1 MCSISSPTSC
11 SITPRSS
18 VIVRRCGAS
27 SEKSC
32 GGNAAKNRLNLPCS
46 NRRAIGGV
54 PYGIDGAPALR
65 RRRAR
70 RLSQAKIAFTD
81 SALRSAYRS
90 AGSMNL
96 RAKKVPKT
104 PLPRQ
109 SNDILSPARQ
119 HNQMR
124 GMAGGLVC
132 DAVSFDVARRR
143 ARAPGEGDQAAG
155 ANHYAFAGET
165 YDGKLMSQ
173 LLIALE

>member
-1 MCSISSPTSC
+1 MELLLGDAREPI
-11 SITPRSS
+11 
-18 VIVRRCGAS
+18 
-27 SEKSC
+27 KSGENC
-32 GGNAAKNRLNLPCS
+32 LYR
-46 NRRAIGGV
+46 
-54 PYGIDGAPALR
+54 YPALSVSIR
-65 RRRAR
+65 WVNEPAC
-70 RLSQAKIAFTD
+70 
-81 SALRSAYRS
+81 
-90 AGSMNL
+90 
-96 RAKKVPKT
+96 KKVPKT

-109 SNDILSPARQ
+109 SNDTLAPARQ

-155 ANHYAFAGET
+155 ANPYAFAGET